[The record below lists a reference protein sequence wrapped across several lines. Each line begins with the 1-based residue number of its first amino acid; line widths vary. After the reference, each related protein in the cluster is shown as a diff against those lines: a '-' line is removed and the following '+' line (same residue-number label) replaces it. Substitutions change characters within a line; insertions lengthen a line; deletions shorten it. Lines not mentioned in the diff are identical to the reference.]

1 MESTLCQ
8 MRMVD
13 IVCVN
18 AKSSGSLG
26 SRTVAQLACGLCCTH
41 QRTCLATPIGPP
53 IHIHIYLPTHNTV
66 P

>member
-41 QRTCLATPIGPP
+41 QRTCLATSVGPP
-53 IHIHIYLPTHNTV
+53 IHIYIYAYT
-66 P
+66 

>member
-26 SRTVAQLACGLCCTH
+26 SRTVAQLACSLCCTH
-41 QRTCLATPIGPP
+41 RIACLATSVGLP
-53 IHIHIYLPTHNTV
+53 IHIRIYLPTHNTV